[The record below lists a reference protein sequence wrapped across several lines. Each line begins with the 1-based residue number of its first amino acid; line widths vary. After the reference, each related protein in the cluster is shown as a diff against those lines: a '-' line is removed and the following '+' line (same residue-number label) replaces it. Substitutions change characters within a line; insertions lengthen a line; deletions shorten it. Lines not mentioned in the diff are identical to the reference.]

1 MLIGSFVC
9 LVIAILAAIYRFTG
23 TNPTLTLLAKIILY
37 LSLAAFFILLIV
49 YVLNSAP
56 PPPEDKK
63 TLPL

>member
-1 MLIGSFVC
+1 MLTGAFVC
-9 LVIAILAAIYRFTG
+9 LVIAIISALYRFTG
-23 TNPTLTLLAKIILY
+23 TNPTLVAIAKIILY

-63 TLPL
+63 NLPL